1 MYRFVRPEPSPRRPA
16 KASAAFAVHMGPV
29 PMGPVLAGPVLMGPV
44 REAPAQEAPADRV
57 PLSAGIPRSACV
69 PLARCARRPSRVGLG
84 LALCALLLVVLPAC
98 SGIGGSRSRQRLTFA
113 EMQALNPGVRG
124 EWVASRFPFA
134 RQSSRRTDGSLQRLV
149 YSVTDPH
156 GRVEDVTLDFDARG
170 VLVRKH
176 YAGAWLRPPL
186 RVD

>member
-1 MYRFVRPEPSPRRPA
+1 MSRFARPQPSDPHRV
-16 KASAAFAVHMGPV
+16 KAAA
-29 PMGPVLAGPVLMGPV
+29 
-44 REAPAQEAPADRV
+44 
-57 PLSAGIPRSACV
+57 
-69 PLARCARRPSRVGLG
+69 ARCPHPVGSESTHVTSRRGRSGLLL
-84 LALCALLLVVLPAC
+84 LALALVLLPAC
-98 SGIGGSRSRQRLTFA
+98 SSIGGSRSRQRLTFA

-124 EWVASRFPFA
+124 AWVVSRFPFA
-134 RQSSRRTDGSLQRLV
+134 RQTSRRPDGSLQRLV